1 MSERNSGSNEKNKPI
16 AVTLDG
22 IGKSFGATR
31 ALDGVSFDI
40 AAGEIHALLGEN
52 GAGKSTLV
60 KILSGL
66 TLPDTGTMA
75 VFGQTARINGPRD
88 AQQLGIR
95 TAFQEI
101 SLIPDLTVADN
112 LMLPD
117 PPLHFGFMLDRRLA
131 ARWVDEKLAM
141 LELSDVDP
149 NAYIRSCALPIRQ
162 KLEIARAIAREPR
175 ILLLDEPTS
184 ALSARDV
191 EWLARRIV
199 ELRERG
205 TTVIFI
211 THRMIEVRRFCDRLT
226 IVRNGK
232 HVGSF
237 DQSAINDDEVVRLV
251 IGRSLAAV
259 FPKRQSTPPSHSE
272 TPVLAIDKLTIKGN
286 LDKVSLSLWPGEI
299 LGIAGLQGMG
309 QNDLFYSLFGVAPTD
324 SGSIAVRGN
333 PITLSS
339 PRDAIDA
346 GIGISLVPE
355 DRKTEALALK
365 LSGLENVSLPMIERF
380 ARFGWIDLDLE
391 RRSVDQV
398 LERMQVHP
406 RALYKPCSSFSGGNQ
421 QKIAIAKWLL
431 AESSILLLF
440 DPTRGVD
447 VGTKHE
453 IYMLMREFVE
463 SGGAILFYSTDVLEI
478 VNLCDRVVV
487 MYGGRVCSEQT
498 GDSLT
503 EESIMQ
509 AALGGVVSPLNRN
522 DVAHAI

>member
-1 MSERNSGSNEKNKPI
+1 MSERMKAI
-16 AVTLDG
+16 AVDQ

-66 TLPDTGTMA
+66 TLPDTGSMT
-75 VFGQTARINGPRD
+75 VFGQAAHIGGPRD
-88 AQQLGIR
+88 AQRLGIR

-101 SLIPDLTVADN
+101 SLVPDLTVADN

-117 PPLHFGFMLDRRLA
+117 APLHLGFMLDRRRA
-131 ARWVDEKLAM
+131 ARWVDEVLTK
-141 LELSDVDP
+141 LELTDVDP
-149 NAYIRSCALPIRQ
+149 RMDVRSCALPIRQ
-162 KLEIARAIAREPR
+162 KIEIARALAREPR

-191 EWLARRIV
+191 EWLARRIA
-199 ELRERG
+199 ELRARG
-205 TTVIFI
+205 TTVVFI

-237 DQSAINDDEVVRLV
+237 DQSAISDDEVVKLV
-251 IGRSLAAV
+251 IGRSLSAV
-259 FPKRQSTPPSHSE
+259 FPKRPEPPPSHE
-272 TPVLAIDKLTIKGN
+272 TVPALAIDRLSVKGR
-286 LDKVSLSLWPGEI
+286 LDKVSLSVWPGEI
-299 LGIAGLQGMG
+299 VGVAGLQGMG
-309 QNDLFYSLFGVAPTD
+309 QNELFYSLFGVTPTD
-324 SGSIAVRGN
+324 GGSITVRGE
-333 PITLSS
+333 PVTLSS

-365 LSGLENVSLPMIERF
+365 LSGRENVSLPMIERF
-380 ARFGWIDLDLE
+380 ATFGWIDMDRE

-398 LERMQVHP
+398 LERVQVHP

-431 AESSILLLF
+431 AESRILLLF

-453 IYMLMREFVE
+453 IYMLMREFVDA
-463 SGGAILFYSTDVLEI
+463 GGAVLFYSTDVLEI
-478 VNLCDRVVV
+478 VNLCDRVAV
-487 MYGGRVCSEQT
+487 MYAGRVCAEQSGSGISE
-498 GDSLT
+498 
-503 EESIMQ
+503 EAIMQ
-509 AALGGVVSPLNRN
+509 AALGGVVAPRAR
-522 DVAHAI
+522 DDAAVPAHTALAA